1 MPKLITS
8 YEAKTNNCRKD
19 NPKITH
25 KSYTLGRYRIEYDIL
40 EYKYYGNG
48 SYKGL
53 FNAPQE
59 YNYQVNLYE
68 DDILI
73 DSENISHEPCHEIII
88 GGDGLTRE
96 TTYYLS
102 PPMSRATCGGIYDLN
117 HKFIRDVCD
126 AGDSWYCTF
135 RMNDNYYITMGYDMC
150 THHIY
155 LGVSDIRILFD
166 MSKHQTQE
174 CPYENARIGLPT
186 DWYGGDY
193 YPVEATEEGII
204 VEKII
209 EDPTNT
215 IDIDY
220 DWNKVREFIKN
231 QDYTQDN
238 FYAYYKYK
246 DENNEIIDDNLLIKD
261 ETKCK
266 FVLRKMHRK
275 DHQLVK
281 YEDLDTFNFDGE
293 SVNDPLTDAFKALGL
308 NISDEN
314 KQKLET
320 FVNLNLNT
328 TQGSVSIPI
337 ETLQV
342 LSDK

>member
-8 YEAKTNNCRKD
+8 YEAKSDNCHKD

-40 EYKYYGNG
+40 EYEYYGNG

-53 FNAPQE
+53 FNSPQE
-59 YNYQVNLYE
+59 YNSQVNLYE

-73 DSENISHEPCHEIII
+73 DSVNISHEPCHEIII

-102 PPMSRATCGGIYDLN
+102 PPISRATCGGIYDLN

-126 AGDSWYCTF
+126 AGDAWYCTF

-166 MSKHQTQE
+166 MSAHQTQE
-174 CPYENARIGLPT
+174 RAYNNARIGLPT
-186 DWYGGDY
+186 DWYYGDY

-204 VEKII
+204 VEKLIQ
-209 EDPTNT
+209 DPTDT
-215 IDIDY
+215 IDMDY
-220 DWNKVREFIKN
+220 DLNKVHEFIKN
-231 QDYTQDN
+231 QDYTQDS
-238 FYAYYKYK
+238 FYGYYKYK
-246 DENNEIIDDNLLIKD
+246 NENNEIIDYVQTEDR
-261 ETKCK
+261 ERCK
-266 FVLRKMHRK
+266 FVLQKMHRK
-275 DHQLVK
+275 DRQLVK
-281 YEDLDTFNFDGE
+281 YEDLDNFNFDGE
-293 SVNDPLTDAFKALGL
+293 TNHDPLTDAFKALGI

-314 KQKLET
+314 KQKLEA
-320 FVNLNLNT
+320 FVNANLNT
-328 TQGSVSIPI
+328 THGSVSIPI
-337 ETLQV
+337 ETLQA
-342 LSDK
+342 LSEQ